1 MPINMNNMVRNIVAL
16 RGLHE
21 KFVFLVSIYILG
33 DLRKLQIYVIPEIT
47 FFHENETYSS
57 FNHRTHV
64 LYISL

>member
-1 MPINMNNMVRNIVAL
+1 MPINMNNMVRNIMAL

-47 FFHENETYSS
+47 FFHTEKYFGKRCHDVYSW
-57 FNHRTHV
+57 
-64 LYISL
+64 